1 MGACPGV
8 TPHGL
13 VPGQGCDAVRA
24 YVLIT
29 IEAGKGSEIQK
40 ALLDAGV
47 CQVDHLA
54 GIYDL
59 VAVIDASDPKQ
70 IGEIVIG
77 TIQKTPGVVSTVT
90 LLAIG

>member
-1 MGACPGV
+1 M
-8 TPHGL
+8 
-13 VPGQGCDAVRA
+13 VRA

-40 ALLDAGV
+40 SLLDAGIG
-47 CQVDHLA
+47 QVDQLA

-59 VAVIDASDPKQ
+59 VAVIDASDPRQ
-70 IGEIVIG
+70 IGEFVIG

-90 LLAIG
+90 LLTIG

>member
-1 MGACPGV
+1 
-8 TPHGL
+8 
-13 VPGQGCDAVRA
+13 VRA

-40 ALLDAGV
+40 ALQEAGIG
-47 CQVDHLA
+47 QVDQLA

-59 VAVIDASDPKQ
+59 VAVIDATDPRK
-70 IGEIVIG
+70 IGEIVSG

-90 LLAIG
+90 LLTIG

>member
-1 MGACPGV
+1 M
-8 TPHGL
+8 
-13 VPGQGCDAVRA
+13 RA

-29 IEAGKGSEIQK
+29 IEAGKGSDIQK
-40 ALLDAGV
+40 ALLEAGIGR
-47 CQVDHLA
+47 VDQLA

-59 VAVIDASDPKQ
+59 VAVIDAADPKQ
-70 IGEIVIG
+70 IGEMVIG

>member
-1 MGACPGV
+1 M
-8 TPHGL
+8 
-13 VPGQGCDAVRA
+13 RA

-29 IEAGKGSEIQK
+29 IEAGRGSEIQK
-40 ALLDAGV
+40 ALLDAGITT
-47 CQVDHLA
+47 VDQLA

-59 VAVIDASDPKQ
+59 VAVIDASNPKQ
-70 IGEIVIG
+70 IGEFVIG